1 MARVTIEDCLT
12 KVENRF
18 KLVLIAA
25 QRARDIIAGAPKLLQ
40 NKNDKEDVTALREIS
55 AGLLDI
61 QKLNDAVITRHQR
74 HQKLSADNVN
84 DAAESD
90 MIDTDA
96 NYEQESGNK
105 DSIITNMYES
115 ESYSDEL
122 PEGDI
127 IHDSSMTIVSEND
140 DEDKVD

>member
-96 NYEQESGNK
+96 NEQESGNK